1 MNYTAE
7 TTTLLPFETIS
18 RVYLMNL
25 SQWLKSVKSRFN
37 NAVLYMS
44 VDYSTSRCVVKA
56 YIHMLGW
63 KPNVTYIML
72 MIICNFNVYR
82 GSACAVLVFKSFL
95 SGSWKC
101 CERVVA
107 LNLANKKADHP
118 KMPGKSKHTYFSLIL
133 G

>member
-44 VDYSTSRCVVKA
+44 VDYSTSR
-56 YIHMLGW
+56 
-63 KPNVTYIML
+63 
-72 MIICNFNVYR
+72 
-82 GSACAVLVFKSFL
+82 
-95 SGSWKC
+95 
-101 CERVVA
+101 
-107 LNLANKKADHP
+107 
-118 KMPGKSKHTYFSLIL
+118 
-133 G
+133 